1 MVTPNLP
8 VPWIEEHVA
17 MDLMEGPSN
26 WNRALGYIVCYA
38 YHEEYLAKLVS
49 ISDSY
54 ICQDPGSRRCSYGPN
69 GD

>member
-1 MVTPNLP
+1 
-8 VPWIEEHVA
+8 